1 VLTRPA
7 AAVVV
12 ALLSLGLISES
23 VASEPNVTVAP
34 STVKQGEPFII
45 TVSNCESGSNGNV
58 GDYTADI
65 QYEMVSPSG
74 YVSATEHVAP
84 DESDGITP
92 IGFYSDVGTV
102 GTWKYDFRC
111 VHHWTPPPQPG
122 EGTFWSE
129 TVQVEITPRAQLT
142 AAEKLRCKKKSSSA
156 ARRRCRHREAAD

>member
-1 VLTRPA
+1 MRRVSVVLVSA
-7 AAVVV
+7 
-12 ALLSLGLISES
+12 LSLGLVVDALADSAPNVS
-23 VASEPNVTVAP
+23 VAPAS
-34 STVKQGEPFII
+34 VKQGEPFII

-65 QYEMVSPSG
+65 EYEVVSPSG
-74 YVSATEHVAP
+74 YAYPTAHVAP

-92 IGFYSDVGTV
+92 IGQEADPSSQVGI
-102 GTWKYDFRC
+102 WKYDFRC
-111 VHHWTPPPQPG
+111 VHHWSPPPPPG

-129 TVQVEITPRAQLT
+129 TVQVEITARAQLT